1 MSARQGRNAATTLA
15 AYGRGHD
22 GSISGPYPGLVRG
35 YLLLRHPGQSSRCH
49 GRCDAVGL
57 AAGPQ
62 RRGCRSRPGAG
73 KAPGF
78 RGGTGR
84 NVWLNTLLRA

>member
-1 MSARQGRNAATTLA
+1 MSARPGRNATTTLA

-35 YLLLRHPGQSSRCH
+35 YLLLRHSRQGSRCH
-49 GRCDAVGL
+49 GRYDAMGL

-62 RRGCRSRPGAG
+62 RCGYWS
-73 KAPGF
+73 
-78 RGGTGR
+78 
-84 NVWLNTLLRA
+84 